1 MTGNDCLPPSVRPEG
16 SLKVVQFFS
25 FPPLRSW
32 VSCSA
37 VQPFLWNAT
46 GRCTPSSLIP
56 TSLTEA
62 GQHFS
67 PPDVSRHFPPLADF
81 IVREDF
87 LLRRM
92 KATES
97 FLKKN
102 CFICTLSLC
111 TPSYAFQE
119 LFIVV
124 YWFLVKWIIFW
135 NYSAILLSTP
145 KSCVSLPTKCSAT
158 D

>member
-67 PPDVSRHFPPLADF
+67 PPDVSRHFPPLVDF

-97 FLKKN
+97 FLKKKLFYMHIIPLHSKLCLSGIIYCCVLISCQMN
-102 CFICTLSLC
+102 YFLKLLCYIAFYSKILCFF
-111 TPSYAFQE
+111 ANK
-119 LFIVV
+119 V
-124 YWFLVKWIIFW
+124 
-135 NYSAILLSTP
+135 
-145 KSCVSLPTKCSAT
+145 
-158 D
+158 